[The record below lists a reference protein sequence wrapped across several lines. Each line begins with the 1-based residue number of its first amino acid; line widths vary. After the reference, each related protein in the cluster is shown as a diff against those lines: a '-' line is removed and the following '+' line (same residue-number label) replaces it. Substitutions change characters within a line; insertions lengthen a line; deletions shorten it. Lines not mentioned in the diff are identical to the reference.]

1 MTAPVGYVT
10 VSEISFWLAEI
21 FNKKWDTIKGS
32 LPPWLRNSPELLDAF
47 DAEIDGEQRGTIRR
61 LLLLT
66 CLKEKIEN
74 LYLCRP
80 DLTVVR
86 AGPYILETYESP
98 STMQIER
105 WFLDGEY
112 RHIGVQDFLLKSLR
126 YKLADD
132 MSDET
137 RQALT
142 EKIKELEQN
151 PLMQNPLVQNLLM
164 QNPLAPSFFSCIV
177 DDFAEGL
184 ASAGQQAPELSN
196 KYSFDESLSNS
207 RGALRGVFGD
217 LAGAHLVVTDADAQ
231 AIQDALTD
239 ELDPLLLEISKGFMA
254 RVNATALRLKI
265 NLPGASIPK
274 AILAD
279 RIIEE
284 IEKTESAKE
293 TVRKNDILDR
303 LHKRGLG
310 TYRALSKAWSAAVSK
325 SGRSDL
331 SKPGRK
337 KNPPK

>member
-184 ASAGQQAPELSN
+184 ASAGQQAPELSS
-196 KYSFDESLSNS
+196 KYSFDESLAIS

-239 ELDPLLLEISKGFMA
+239 ELDSLLLEKRNGFMS
-254 RVNATALRLKI
+254 RVNAMALELKI
-265 NLPGASIPK
+265 NLPGTSIPEVS
-274 AILAD
+274 LED

-284 IEKTESAKE
+284 IERAKINREHVYKNEIMDKLCKLTGVTEAKFKDAWGKVAAMPDYE
-293 TVRKNDILDR
+293 FIS
-303 LHKRGLG
+303 KRGP
-310 TYRALSKAWSAAVSK
+310 
-325 SGRSDL
+325 
-331 SKPGRK
+331 KPK
-337 KNPPK
+337 